1 MSPPTR
7 WLAVL
12 ALALCIGC
20 AKSPAELEAE
30 RRAQVGE
37 ALSRHLDH
45 EEQMLTLLER
55 HRASPE
61 LAARELTNYVELHA
75 ADLEAICANRRL
87 LETEPTALAAAL
99 EALASR
105 SRAAQARRL
114 ALYERHPTLMEHQG
128 VKRALGRLDSL

>member
-114 ALYERHPTLMEHQG
+114 ALYERHPALMEHQG

>member
-7 WLAVL
+7 WLAML

-55 HRASPE
+55 HRASPD

-75 ADLEAICANRRL
+75 ADLEAICAQRRL
-87 LETEPTALAAAL
+87 LETEPA
-99 EALASR
+99 ALASALQALSKR
-105 SRAAQARRL
+105 SHAAQSRRQ
-114 ALYERHPTLMEHQG
+114 ALYEKSEALMEHPG
-128 VKRALGRLDSL
+128 VRRALARLDTL